1 MPQRPQL
8 ERPRPRTRPQ
18 PKPRRVWW
26 LSWVDAQGRELSRRY
41 RANFRLPDSDQP
53 LSMPEVEGAVGVK
66 VWWRQAG
73 GKELVPSEL
82 FEDVR

>member
-1 MPQRPQL
+1 M
-8 ERPRPRTRPQ
+8 PRPKPDSKPKPA

-41 RANFRLPDSDQP
+41 RAHFRLPDSDEP

-66 VWWRQAG
+66 VWLRERG
-73 GKELVPSEL
+73 GKELVASEL